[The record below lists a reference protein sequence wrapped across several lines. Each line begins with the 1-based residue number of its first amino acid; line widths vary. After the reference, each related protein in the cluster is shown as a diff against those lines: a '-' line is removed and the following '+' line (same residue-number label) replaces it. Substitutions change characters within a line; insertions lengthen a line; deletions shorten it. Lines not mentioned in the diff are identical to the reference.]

1 MYIRRTRRR
10 TGRRTRRDVSC
21 SVRQGLQRD
30 VTTLLTFREHV
41 LDSLPRLP
49 SPPSEP
55 PWKQPPPGRPPPWKG
70 RYAAAPAPAPALSV
84 GITSVDS
91 HCLCF
96 SNSCHPDSCYSC
108 PCSCHCLSCSAIL
121 AFAFLALVGFSSL
134 PVLSLFWLA
143 PFLALPLFSLSSLS
157 RNLSTPISFCFVD
170 GVVTVLLS
178 LMLLSFQ
185 LSVSC
190 ILFSS
195 QGRFHPWMLGTYYHE
210 TPGLDG

>member
-30 VTTLLTFREHV
+30 VTTLLTFCEHV

-91 HCLCF
+91 HCLCV
-96 SNSCHPDSCYSC
+96 SRILVTLTP
-108 PCSCHCLSCSAIL
+108 AIL
-121 AFAFLALVGFSSL
+121 V
-134 PVLSLFWLA
+134 PVLAIVFLVLLFWHLPFLPLSASRPSRFCPFSGLPLFWLC
-143 PFLALPLFSLSSLS
+143 PFSPCPVCREISPLQF
-157 RNLSTPISFCFVD
+157 RF
-170 GVVTVLLS
+170 VLL
-178 LMLLSFQ
+178 MALL
-185 LSVSC
+185 
-190 ILFSS
+190 
-195 QGRFHPWMLGTYYHE
+195 RFCSH
-210 TPGLDG
+210 